1 MYVQN
6 ENEVYETTHL
16 TINGDIKKLKIY
28 GNNIKYVKRDYQ
40 EKIIGKSVKINM
52 NGSFKVVT
60 PIKTAYSFSEEFKKL
75 KTNGNISTINGDV
88 KTVEVRS

>member
-1 MYVQN
+1 MFVQN

-60 PIKTAYSFSEEFKKL
+60 PIKTAYSFSEELKKL

-88 KTVEVRS
+88 KTVEVRF